1 MGARRKC
8 FCAEALFPS
17 NDVDT
22 KGGTYQA
29 GPWHRELCTALITTE
44 NASVLQARKD

>member
-22 KGGTYQA
+22 KGGA
-29 GPWHRELCTALITTE
+29 RLDHGTE
-44 NASVLQARKD
+44 SYAQL